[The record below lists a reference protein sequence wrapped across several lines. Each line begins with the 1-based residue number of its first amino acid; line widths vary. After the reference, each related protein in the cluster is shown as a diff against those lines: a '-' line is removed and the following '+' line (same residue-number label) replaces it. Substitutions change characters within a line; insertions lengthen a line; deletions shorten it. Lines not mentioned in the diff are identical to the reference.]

1 MFDYIPRECVNKYNA
16 NILPSL
22 QLLFSPTITI
32 ILCVDEKAVRP
43 FDLPFLTSKSSASS
57 LVTIR
62 VSALVDNMPE
72 VTTEDSISR
81 RGSFVSPHNS
91 NRPNSHTQHAAA
103 VAAANPGNA
112 ASVSGPRPPPRTV
125 KEARPWAFT
134 QFDNRTKTELAASV
148 DQASYASDTRIR
160 VGGPRP
166 LADSDIAIKRGVLAP
181 PVCSDPKVQRLPE
194 RKLQKTV
201 PPEGSIRDGS
211 SGGWTKDW
219 STLKAET
226 GYATPANSTDG
237 TPMSTPRVPLGVPL
251 FSSRIA
257 SRTSGALSPVV
268 EVSEKRSSGGSS
280 GSSNNARPA
289 TAPAP
294 AVAVAPAPAAAPR
307 VWTTTSSQHS
317 GPVATSRPPSLAGP
331 RSQSHSQPPQFTTA
345 RYGRTLSYD
354 NTGALRSPPPEQ
366 TEPSIQTETATTA
379 PAPTAARAPVTRVR
393 LVRAQDS
400 SMRVQPQSQSQSQP
414 QVRDRPSYETASL
427 RRPPRLTGELRA
439 TVTSEVRTPEDD
451 RLFFVNPPPPARP
464 MSNNSGITNMV
475 RCPGSW
481 RESWRQ
487 E

>member
-1 MFDYIPRECVNKYNA
+1 MLDAWRYNA
-16 NILPSL
+16 NILPFPF
-22 QLLFSPTITI
+22 LFSPTII
-32 ILCVDEKAVRP
+32 VILCVDEKAVRP
-43 FDLPFLTSKSSASS
+43 FDLPFLTSRSVASR
-57 LVTIR
+57 LVTIH
-62 VSALVDNMPE
+62 VAALVDNMPE

-81 RGSFVSPHNS
+81 RGSYVSPNPS

-103 VAAANPGNA
+103 VAAANPGST
-112 ASVSGPRPPPRTV
+112 ASISGPRPPPRTV

-134 QFDNRTKTELAASV
+134 NFDNRTKTELAASV
-148 DQASYASDTRIR
+148 DQASYASDNRMR

-181 PVCSDPKVQRLPE
+181 PVCSDPKVQRMPD
-194 RKLQKTV
+194 RKLQKTAT
-201 PPEGSIRDGS
+201 PEGSIRNGS
-211 SGGWTKDW
+211 SGGWTKEW

-226 GYATPANSTDG
+226 GYVTPANSTDG

-289 TAPAP
+289 MAPAP
-294 AVAVAPAPAAAPR
+294 APAPAPR
-307 VWTTTSSQHS
+307 VWTTTASSQNS
-317 GPVATSRPPSLAGP
+317 GPSAASRPPSLAGP
-331 RSQSHSQPPQFTTA
+331 RSQSSSQPPQFTTA

-366 TEPSIQTETATTA
+366 TEIQTQTETATIA

-400 SMRVQPQSQSQSQP
+400 SMRVQSQP
-414 QVRDRPSYETASL
+414 PTQPQMQERHRYETASL
-427 RRPPRLTGELRA
+427 RRPPRLTSEVRTTL
-439 TVTSEVRTPEDD
+439 TSEIRTPEDD

-464 MSNNSGITNMV
+464 MSNNSGITNLV